1 MKKVRN
7 VIVTIATTS
16 EMMLFV
22 IEIAVPVSPS
32 TFDAP
37 PFETASRI
45 LSTMWY
51 FVCRKPSRPRPF
63 VRSST
68 YPGSAWTKSFTWLTS
83 VGMKRKPSPTI
94 APIART

>member
-1 MKKVRN
+1 M
-7 VIVTIATTS
+7 TIATTS

-22 IEIAVPVSPS
+22 TEIAVPVSPS

-51 FVCRKPSRPRPF
+51 FVCEEAEPAAALRQVVDVPGKRLDEVVHLMDERRDEEEADARRSPRSRGR
-63 VRSST
+63 R
-68 YPGSAWTKSFTWLTS
+68 
-83 VGMKRKPSPTI
+83 
-94 APIART
+94 